1 MKIEKVF
8 RKDLGKYRWKIDITI
23 MGQRIRRADFLTKR
37 EAIEAIAM
45 LHTQARAY
53 RYGLITPKPTVTL
66 QQLLDRVSK
75 ERAVKDRP
83 QTLRVFTEFVELIH
97 PDKSL
102 LDLTRAD
109 WKKYVDALNKRKCR
123 PGTINYYLATV
134 SSLLHSASE
143 HFPSLGEWRP
153 PRAPWEAKSLG
164 RDRVLSADEIARVLA
179 ALKLGRQKHE
189 WESSVIWR
197 LEIRDLC
204 RLMLLTAARE
214 GELLHLKQS
223 AISWDWKTV
232 QIVSLKGGGSRRV
245 VPLSDSALEI
255 LKRRK
260 DNAPRVFKLI
270 PRDTL
275 YDALKRSS
283 AIAKVVYGDNVENGW
298 VLYDLRHLAATVIE
312 RAGIPYSSVAAIL
325 GHKRRDQ
332 TATYTHADLAT
343 MRRGVEG
350 LESWCRGI
358 DDFFS
363 DSMSNHGEL
372 SMDAK
377 QARA

>member
-8 RKDLGKYRWKIDITI
+8 RKDLGKYRWKIDLTI

-37 EAIEAIAM
+37 EAVEAIAA

-53 RYGLITPKPTVTL
+53 RYGLITPQPKITL
-66 QQLLDRVSK
+66 QQLLDIVSK
-75 ERAVKDRP
+75 LAKRRP
-83 QTLRVFTEFVELIH
+83 QTLRVFTEFVELLH
-97 PDKSL
+97 PDTAL
-102 LDLTRAD
+102 VDLTRAD
-109 WKKYVDALNKRKCR
+109 WRKYVDALKERDCQ
-123 PGTINYYLATV
+123 PGTINYYLATI
-134 SSLLHSASE
+134 SSLLNATPE

-153 PRAPWEAKSLG
+153 PRAPWEPSSLG
-164 RDRVLSADEIARVLA
+164 RNRVLSADEVARVLA

-189 WESSVIWR
+189 WESTVMWR
-197 LEIRDLC
+197 LEIYDLC
-204 RLMLLTAARE
+204 RLMMLTAARE
-214 GELLHLKQS
+214 GELLNLKQS

-232 QIVSLKGGGSRRV
+232 QIESRKGGGSRRV
-245 VPLSDSALEI
+245 VPLSDSVLEI
-255 LKRRK
+255 LKTRK

-270 PRDTL
+270 PKDTL

-283 AIAKVVYGDNVENGW
+283 VIAKVAYGDNVENGW

-343 MRRGVEG
+343 MRRGIEA
-350 LESWCRGI
+350 LESWCRAI
-358 DDFFS
+358 DGFFS
-363 DSMSNHGEL
+363 TSEVIHG
-372 SMDAK
+372 DV
-377 QARA
+377 QTIARQSHA